1 MPKQVWEGGRSGS
14 EIHLESKRARLA
26 DRLTVG
32 SWETWLL
39 VYDPGMTGLIWKRG
53 AGRQAL
59 VWGISIWIRN
69 VSAVY

>member
-1 MPKQVWEGGRSGS
+1 MDLRY
-14 EIHLESKRARLA
+14 ISKAREQGLA

-32 SWETWLL
+32 SWETRLL

-59 VWGISIWIRN
+59 VWGLSIWIRSVLA
-69 VSAVY
+69 VS